1 MAYIF
6 QTKRELDTFFAFTV
20 CTLGIMWKI
29 LPASRSFI
37 AEKLAELRRQTIYMK
52 LFHSHAGKR
61 IAVLGVRR

>member
-1 MAYIF
+1 MSLLEGKVAMVTGA
-6 QTKRELDTFFAFTV
+6 TKTKG
-20 CTLGIMWKI
+20 LGR
-29 LPASRSFI
+29 AI